1 MNSDADKRLAVESA
15 AKPSPGWLFAGG
27 AALLVLLTYLWLVR
41 FAYPANDDWS
51 FATAGRDVGVWAAF
65 VAYWNDFG
73 GRWASILPLHALGW
87 FSDLPAVYPLLTA
100 LVFAALVGAGWPL
113 LYALGL
119 RERRLLW
126 IGTLILAAVQF
137 TALPVLDIGDLGPH
151 VAMPETVYWQSGALS
166 YAIAYPILTLT
177 TWLACT
183 TRRAWLGW
191 LVAVVGGVVVSGLSE
206 MAGILAVTLGVSL
219 GLAGWRRGWVLAAA
233 AAAGFGLVACAPGNL
248 KRLAVLREQVQAGAG
263 SSKLPRA
270 MLDALW
276 MSGGHLRYWLLNP
289 AVVALCGGAAWWGS
303 LTREAAGVHPRRRVL
318 IAGLATLA
326 AIWSMAVPTFA
337 LVGFLEARHESLVS
351 LTAIAGLL
359 VTAVL
364 AGRAWPDRLQGLVAR
379 RAWLAWMAAAI
390 LIRCLLPSPI
400 EPTGVE
406 WLARLGLCAGLLCV
420 VLGLYGRQV
429 AGVLLALGLV
439 LQPAWW
445 QAVMDA
451 CVKAPELYAKQRA
464 RDDEVRRLIASGI
477 TSIALPWLGDKKKQ
491 PRTIRIYELQPGW
504 MVDGY
509 AGYYR
514 LSRVRLSPRVTSP
527 MELVL
532 RPAPEAPAAT
542 P

>member
-1 MNSDADKRLAVESA
+1 MSSDEDRRLGAGTE
-15 AKPSPGWLFAGG
+15 AKTSPGWLVAGG

-41 FAYPANDDWS
+41 FAYPVNDDWS
-51 FATAGRDVGVWAAF
+51 FAAAGRDVGVWAAF

-100 LVFAALVGAGWPL
+100 FVFAALVGAGWPL

-137 TALPVLDIGDLGPH
+137 TALPVLDIGNLGPH

-177 TWLACT
+177 AWLACT
-183 TRRAWLGW
+183 TRLAWLGW
-191 LVAVVGGVVVSGLSE
+191 TVAVAGGVVVSGLSE
-206 MAGILAVTLGVSL
+206 MAGILAVALGVAL

-270 MLDALW
+270 MIDSAW
-276 MSGGHLRYWLLNP
+276 MCGVHLRDWLLNP
-289 AVVALCGGAAWWGS
+289 AVVALCGCAAWWGAQM
-303 LTREAAGVHPRRRVL
+303 RDAAGTHPRRLVL
-318 IAGLATLA
+318 ITGLTTLA
-326 AIWSMAVPTFA
+326 ATWSMAVPTFA
-337 LVGFLEARHESLVS
+337 LVGFLEARHEGLVS
-351 LTAIAGLL
+351 LTAIAGLV

-364 AGRAWPDRLQGLVAR
+364 AGRAWPDRLQGLAAR
-379 RAWLAWMAAAI
+379 RAWLVWMAAAV
-390 LIRCLLPSPI
+390 LVRCLLPSPI
-400 EPTGVE
+400 EPRGVE
-406 WLARLGLCAGLLCV
+406 WLAQFGLCAGLLCV
-420 VLGLYGRQV
+420 VLGFYGRNV

-445 QAVMDA
+445 QAVADA

-464 RDDEVRRLIASGI
+464 RDDDVRRLKASGI
-477 TSIALPWLGDKKKQ
+477 TSIALPWLGDPKQ
-491 PRTIRIYELQPGW
+491 RPRTIRIFELQPGW
-504 MVDGY
+504 MVDAY
-509 AGYYR
+509 AGYFG
-514 LSRVRLSPRVTSP
+514 LSRVHMSPRITSP
-527 MELVL
+527 MELVVGPP
-532 RPAPEAPAAT
+532 PAEDAKP
-542 P
+542 